1 MKTEDELDAEIAK
14 IFDEVSTTKVEMVNG
29 KPRISDQA
37 TLDQMAREEAAR
49 RMEEA
54 CGMFLTAER
63 RFQKLNAHPEKVS
76 DLKVNLAWWEAL
88 EQVYERE
95 RVVWRL
101 FVGSQPT
108 MADNQLYA
116 TKFRKLLL
124 EGSKLK
130 ADA

>member
-1 MKTEDELDAEIAK
+1 MKTEIGLDAGFAK
-14 IFDEVSTTKVEMVNG
+14 LFDEGTTTKVEMVNG

-37 TLDQMAREEAAR
+37 TLDQMEREEAAR

-63 RFQKLNAHPEKVS
+63 RFQKLCEHPDKVT
-76 DLKVNLAWWEAL
+76 DPKVNVAWWEAL
-88 EQVYERE
+88 ESVYERE
-95 RVVWRL
+95 KVVWRL

-108 MADNQLYA
+108 MADNQLWA
-116 TKFRKLLL
+116 KFRKLLL

>member
-1 MKTEDELDAEIAK
+1 MKIEDELDAEIAK
-14 IFDEVSTTKVEMVNG
+14 LFDEGTTTKVEMVNS

-37 TLDQMAREEAAR
+37 TLDQMEREETAR

-63 RFQKLNAHPEKVS
+63 RFQKLSDHPDKVT
-76 DLKVNLAWWEAL
+76 DPKVNLAWWESL

-101 FVGSQPT
+101 FVGPQPN
-108 MADNQLYA
+108 MASNKLYA
-116 TKFRKLLL
+116 KFRKLLL

>member
-1 MKTEDELDAEIAK
+1 MKTEDKLDAEIAK
-14 IFDEVSTTKVEMVNG
+14 LFDEVTTTKVEMVND

-37 TLDQMAREEAAR
+37 TLDQMEREEAAR

-54 CGMFLTAER
+54 CGMFLTADR
-63 RFQKLNAHPEKVS
+63 RFQKLNGHPDKVA
-76 DLKVNLAWWEAL
+76 DPKVNLAWWESL

-101 FVGSQPT
+101 FVGPQPT
-108 MADNQLYA
+108 MADNKLYA
-116 TKFRKLLL
+116 KFRKLLL

-130 ADA
+130 GDA

>member
-14 IFDEVSTTKVEMVNG
+14 LFDEVTTTKVEMVNG
-29 KPRISDQA
+29 KPRVTDERTIA
-37 TLDQMAREEAAR
+37 QMEREEDAR

-63 RFQKLNAHPEKVS
+63 RFQKINSHPDVVT
-76 DLKVNLAWWEAL
+76 DPKVNLAWWESL

-101 FVGSQPT
+101 FVGAQPT
-108 MADNQLYA
+108 IEDNKLYA
-116 TKFRKLLL
+116 RFRAMLLK
-124 EGSKLK
+124 GSSLK
-130 ADA
+130 PSA

>member
-1 MKTEDELDAEIAK
+1 MKIEDELDAEIAK
-14 IFDEVSTTKVEMVNG
+14 LFDEGTTTKVEMVNS

-37 TLDQMAREEAAR
+37 TLDQMEREELAR

-63 RFQKLNAHPEKVS
+63 RFQKLSDHPDKVT
-76 DLKVNLAWWEAL
+76 DPKVNLAWWESL

-101 FVGSQPT
+101 FVGPQPN
-108 MADNQLYA
+108 MASNKLYA
-116 TKFRKLLL
+116 KFRKLLL

>member
-1 MKTEDELDAEIAK
+1 MKTEDELDADIAK
-14 IFDEVSTTKVEMVNG
+14 LFDVATENAPDGNLK
-29 KPRISDQA
+29 KRLISDEETIA
-37 TLDQMAREEAAR
+37 KMEREEAAR

-63 RFQKLNAHPEKVS
+63 RFQKLNSHPDVVT
-76 DLKVNLAWWEAL
+76 DPKVNVAWWESL

-108 MADNQLYA
+108 IEDNKLY
-116 TKFRKLLL
+116 TRFRAMLLK
-124 EGSKLK
+124 GSKLG
-130 ADA
+130 ANA